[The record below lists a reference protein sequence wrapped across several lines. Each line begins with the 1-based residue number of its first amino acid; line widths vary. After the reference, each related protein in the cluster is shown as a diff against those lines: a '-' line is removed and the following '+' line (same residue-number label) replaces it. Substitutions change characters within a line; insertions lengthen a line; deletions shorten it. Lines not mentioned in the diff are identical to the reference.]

1 MKREDRFLRRLLD
14 EIKSNRDY
22 DFVKGA
28 AESLT
33 STMIQEGKFPASGF
47 IVTLSG
53 DWWLAVTLVPEG
65 EMRMRIPKPSSM
77 DFMEDSIKTP

>member
-1 MKREDRFLRRLLD
+1 MLREDRFLRRLLD

-22 DFVKGA
+22 DFVKTK

-33 STMIQEGKFPASGF
+33 SAMIREGKISARGF

-53 DWWLAVTLVPEG
+53 DWWLAVTLVPAG
-65 EMRMRIPKPSSM
+65 SMNMKIPKPSSM
-77 DFMEDSIKTP
+77 DFMEDSINNE